1 MQHSPQIYEMLNE
14 LREDELRRV
23 SLHRIEAMRPR
34 SQSTAG
40 MRASIAGAIVRVG
53 LLLDRQAAARETD
66 RSDTSGASPRL
77 RAATPEGDP
86 TWHW

>member
-40 MRASIAGAIVRVG
+40 VRATIAGAIVRVG
-53 LLLDRQAAARETD
+53 LLLDGDARMRD
-66 RSDTSGASPRL
+66 RREARTIVA
-77 RAATPEGDP
+77 PEGDP
-86 TWHW
+86 PWHW